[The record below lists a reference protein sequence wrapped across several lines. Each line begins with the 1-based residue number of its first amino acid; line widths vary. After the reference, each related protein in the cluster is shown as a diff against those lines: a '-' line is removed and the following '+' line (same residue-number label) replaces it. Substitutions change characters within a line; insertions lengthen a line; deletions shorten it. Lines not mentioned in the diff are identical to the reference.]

1 MSNEKL
7 EKLQKDLFRIKDKIK
22 EEKAILRKKKLEAD
36 KRKYIKICKA
46 IEKEIGQEISEDDI
60 DVLIDALKTKYR
72 LTIY

>member
-7 EKLQKDLFRIKDKIK
+7 EKLQKDLFRIKDRIK

-36 KRKYIKICKA
+36 KRKYIKICKS
-46 IEKEIGQEISEDDI
+46 IEKGIGQEISEDDI